1 MLNLNFKFSISKL
14 MDYKKLFTF
23 IFYLFFITGCSEID
37 NLSEIEVIRFEKEF
51 YSSEDGE
58 LDALINKYPYLF
70 PNQFSDSVWLNKK
83 NDSIE
88 LELYYKSSQVFSN
101 FNFNSKKLK
110 TIFNKA
116 KSLEA
121 FKYPTIVSLINKG
134 NFEDRVIYA
143 DSLLFVSLN
152 FYLGSN
158 YYNNLPNYIS
168 ERMEIS
174 HISNDIAYKISEKF
188 VKNLED
194 RTLLSNMITH
204 GKILYINK
212 LINASEEE
220 WIIFNTTKEKLVWA
234 IENEFEI
241 WSYFVEKEL
250 FYDTDLDLRSRF
262 MSPSPYSKFNLDIDK
277 KSPGGIGRW
286 LGFKIVNSYMN
297 HNQITVNQLLNID
310 HYTIFKNSKYK
321 PVKK

>member
-1 MLNLNFKFSISKL
+1 

-51 YSSEDGE
+51 YSSKDGE

-83 NDSIE
+83 NDPIE

-110 TIFNKA
+110 SIFKKA
-116 KSLEA
+116 KNLEA

-188 VKNLED
+188 VNNLED
-194 RTLLSNMITH
+194 RTLLSNMITN

-212 LINASEEE
+212 LINESEED
-220 WIIFNTTKEKLVWA
+220 WIVFNTTKEKLVWA

-262 MSPSPYSKFNLDIDK
+262 MSPAPYSKFNLDIDK

-297 HNQITVNQLLNID
+297 NNQITVNQLLDID
-310 HYTIFKNSKYK
+310 HYVIFKNSKYK

>member
-1 MLNLNFKFSISKL
+1 

-51 YSSEDGE
+51 YSSKDGE
-58 LDALINKYPYLF
+58 LRELINKYPYLF

-88 LELYYKSSQVFSN
+88 LELYHKSSQVFSN

-121 FKYPTIVSLINKG
+121 FKYPTIVSLINMG

-188 VKNLED
+188 VNNLED

-212 LINASEEE
+212 LINESEEE
-220 WIIFNTTKEKLVWA
+220 WIIFNTTKEKLAWA
-234 IENEFEI
+234 LENEFEI

-262 MSPSPYSKFNLDIDK
+262 ISPAPYSKFNLDIDK